1 MKRNFKV
8 MAIAAFLII
17 TPLFMFAQPHPNG
30 GNNPNGGGTTNA
42 PVGPSAPVGNGT
54 FILVAMALAYAGR
67 KVYILPSPEEK

>member
-17 TPLFMFAQPHPNG
+17 APLFMFAQPHPNG
-30 GNNPNGGGTTNA
+30 GNNPNMGGTTNA

-54 FILVAMALAYAGR
+54 FFLFALAMAYAGR
-67 KVYILPSPEEK
+67 KVYVLPSKEEK